1 MRRGTNCEF
10 TEKPKSHHKHDI
22 YAKNIGTIENMEVL
36 PLPPK
41 EGLPFDLN
49 TYDDVDEPLFDP
61 KLHLDLGMPDYIKCF
76 PDFKPMK
83 TSPTFDAEDNGS
95 RFAYSAPFQVLDNI
109 KHIVGNTGCNHST
122 YIWCDN

>member
-41 EGLPFDLN
+41 EGLPFDVN

-83 TSPTFDAEDNGS
+83 TTPQFDPEDNGS
-95 RFAYSAPFQVLDNI
+95 RFAYSAPFQVLF
-109 KHIVGNTGCNHST
+109 
-122 YIWCDN
+122 W